1 MTSVSSYS
9 IGICTRYPEGTY
21 TLEMIQFDERQGVI
35 AAAPVGD
42 YQQLKSGAKWDP
54 HVTYHIDGEHHLVTY
69 SAARY
74 LPDRIR
80 YPHRRKKQALDD
92 CFKEFEFFELRG
104 FTQSFAKS
112 FKHQCNGFDA
122 KVIIASEDLPE
133 EEFDEMTD
141 ELGTFRS
148 IKNIN
153 LSLQVDLLQPQRY
166 DLVGKT
172 LPNPKRI
179 IHEQLIEQT
188 FPWCLI
194 TIFES

>member
-1 MTSVSSYS
+1 M
-9 IGICTRYPEGTY
+9 
-21 TLEMIQFDERQGVI
+21 
-35 AAAPVGD
+35 
-42 YQQLKSGAKWDP
+42 
-54 HVTYHIDGEHHLVTY
+54 TYHLDGEYHLVTY
-69 SAARY
+69 PSSQ
-74 LPDRIR
+74 
-80 YPHRRKKQALDD
+80 KKQALDSA
-92 CFKEFEFFELRG
+92 FSEFEFLEQRS
-104 FTQSFAKS
+104 FTRSFAES
-112 FKHQCNGFDA
+112 FKHQCTGFDTTV
-122 KVIIASEDLPE
+122 VIDSQGLPE
-133 EEFDEMTD
+133 EEFDEITD
-141 ELGTFRS
+141 GLGTFRS